1 MSLEEY
7 RFITRSMGGL
17 RAAATHFHELR
28 DYAKRDEAC
37 RKFDDHALQLIKAR
51 KQ

>member
-17 RAAATHFHELR
+17 RSAAALFHER
-28 DYAKRDEAC
+28 KDYAKRDEAC
-37 RKFDDHALQLIKAR
+37 RKFDDLALQLIKAR